1 MDFTQLASNPN
12 NVVAILVSYGSKH
25 LSFDPPPPPPLTAPA
40 AQAPD
45 PAQVAYLIKPLVASN
60 GLPCLYSCGHH
71 LGCRVVTPWGRQS
84 VRAHNSTLES
94 AV

>member
-1 MDFTQLASNPN
+1 MYVTAFALRTENAPCKHVNILSVPALTWKTAYPTQ
-12 NVVAILVSYGSKH
+12 I
-25 LSFDPPPPPPLTAPA
+25 T
-40 AQAPD
+40 
-45 PAQVAYLIKPLVASN
+45 YLIKPLVASN